1 MLDLLLIDF
10 SVISL
15 NIDSQIDATD
25 LTQIVLP
32 IKSLSAG
39 LIRCLDIS
47 NKPNL
52 EILSSCI
59 RA

>member
-10 SVISL
+10 SVMSL
-15 NIDSQIDATD
+15 KIDSHIDATD
-25 LTQIVLP
+25 LTHMVLP
-32 IKSLSAG
+32 IRSFRAG

-47 NKPNL
+47 NNPNL

>member
-10 SVISL
+10 SVTSL
-15 NIDSQIDATD
+15 NIDSQTLAID
-25 LTQIVLP
+25 LTHIVLP

-47 NKPNL
+47 SSPNL
-52 EILSSCI
+52 EILFI
-59 RA
+59 WMRA